1 MQVFVFRHV
10 LFLWYHTADLAH
22 LSPRH
27 PEMTHL
33 MKIRINHHHKR
44 ICLLPTVLLFFY
56 YFNLDSLVRGECKQQ
71 EPGGG
76 LPPRHSEGDACVHQ
90 RITFVTLVVSRDIFT
105 FKQVVY

>member
-44 ICLLPTVLLFFY
+44 ICLLPSVLLFF
-56 YFNLDSLVRGECKQQ
+56 FTILILTHLCEANASSRNQAEVCLLAT
-71 EPGGG
+71 
-76 LPPRHSEGDACVHQ
+76 PRAMPAFISALHS
-90 RITFVTLVVSRDIFT
+90 
-105 FKQVVY
+105 